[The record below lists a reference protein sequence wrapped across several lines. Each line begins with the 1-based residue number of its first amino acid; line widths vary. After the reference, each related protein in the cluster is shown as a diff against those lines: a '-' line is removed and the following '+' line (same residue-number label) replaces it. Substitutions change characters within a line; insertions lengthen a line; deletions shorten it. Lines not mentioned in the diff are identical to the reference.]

1 MTDSD
6 GPEVDAPGA
15 AHDDAPGLAS
25 GEPGVAATPGA
36 ADGNNGS
43 ESAVDDSAPGPADAV
58 GATASSGAPTEV
70 VGTCHGPADAA
81 HDDVPGSS
89 DDDDFGDD
97 GALGPRPAGRGN
109 AGYRPIVS
117 FQPRGGRMN
126 DVQKRAWDAHA
137 DEWLI
142 ERSAFGPVPAPGMPP
157 DPSKPAWR
165 PGINQIA
172 LFGRVAPL
180 VIEIGPG
187 MGDATAAMARA
198 RPDINLLAIEVYKP
212 GIAQTFSH
220 LARAGVDNVRVL
232 RADAAEVLRNVVIPD
247 SLAELWLFF
256 PDPWRKRKHHK
267 RRIVTPAFA
276 GLAASCLLPGG
287 SWYLATDWEHYAK
300 QMLAVVSGCAA
311 LENPYADAGGW
322 APRAP
327 FRPETRFERRG
338 LGAERAIFDL
348 HVVRKPT
355 A

>member
-1 MTDSD
+1 MSA
-6 GPEVDAPGA
+6 ELPGTTGY
-15 AHDDAPGLAS
+15 DDDPDLG
-25 GEPGVAATPGA
+25 
-36 ADGNNGS
+36 
-43 ESAVDDSAPGPADAV
+43 PGP
-58 GATASSGAPTEV
+58 
-70 VGTCHGPADAA
+70 
-81 HDDVPGSS
+81 
-89 DDDDFGDD
+89 
-97 GALGPRPAGRGN
+97 RGN

-137 DEWLI
+137 EQWLV
-142 ERSAFGPVPAPGMPP
+142 ERDAVGPRPAPGMPP
-157 DPSKPAWR
+157 DPGEPEWR

-187 MGDATAAMARA
+187 MGDATAAMAKA
-198 RPDINLLAIEVYKP
+198 RPEINLLAVEVYKP

-220 LARAGVDNVRVL
+220 LSRLGVDNVRVL

-276 GLAASCLLPGG
+276 DLVVSCLEPGG

-300 QMLAVVSGCAA
+300 QMLAVVSGCAG
-311 LENPYADAGGW
+311 LTNPHASSGSGQGGW

-327 FRPETRFERRG
+327 FRPETRFEKRG

-348 HVVRKPT
+348 HLTRKP
-355 A
+355 

>member
-1 MTDSD
+1 MSRDSVD
-6 GPEVDAPGA
+6 GADPGA
-15 AHDDAPGLAS
+15 
-25 GEPGVAATPGA
+25 
-36 ADGNNGS
+36 
-43 ESAVDDSAPGPADAV
+43 
-58 GATASSGAPTEV
+58 
-70 VGTCHGPADAA
+70 
-81 HDDVPGSS
+81 DDVIAY
-89 DDDDFGDD
+89 D
-97 GALGPRPAGRGN
+97 GAEADQASADPAAAPRAAGRGN

-137 DEWLI
+137 DQLLI
-142 ERSAFGPVPAPGMPP
+142 ERDAFGPVPAPGTPP

-187 MGDATAAMARA
+187 MGDATAAMAKA
-198 RPDINLLAIEVYKP
+198 RPDVNLLAIEVYKP

-220 LARAGVDNVRVL
+220 LARADVDNVRVL

-276 GLAASCLLPGG
+276 DLVASCLLPGG
-287 SWYLATDWEHYAK
+287 SWYLATDWEHYAR
-300 QMLAVVSGCAA
+300 QMLAVVSGCTA
-311 LENPYADAGGW
+311 LENPYADVGGW

-327 FRPETRFERRG
+327 FRPETRFEKRG
-338 LGAERAIFDL
+338 LGAERTIFDL
-348 HVVRKPT
+348 HVIRR
-355 A
+355 ASSGS